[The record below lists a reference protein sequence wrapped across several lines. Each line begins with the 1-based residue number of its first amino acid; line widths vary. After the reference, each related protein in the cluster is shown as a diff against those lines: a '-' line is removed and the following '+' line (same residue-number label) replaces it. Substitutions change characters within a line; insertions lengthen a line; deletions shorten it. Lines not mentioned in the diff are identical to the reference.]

1 MKRAVM
7 AAAGLAALLAA
18 TGAPAFAQTSQ
29 NPTNQMNQMTRPGTM
44 KSTGQMMN
52 GTQANQP
59 GGTESARSFVTDAIQ
74 GDMAEIQI
82 GKLAQTKGAT
92 PGVRAYGETLASD
105 HTNAERQAMTVA
117 NSMGLTPPSQPK
129 PEAQRTYER
138 LSKLSGRT
146 FDRAFLRAMVE
157 DHQKDIREF
166 QAQAKAGSAPAST
179 LARQQL
185 PTLEAHLKIAQSLEE

>member
-18 TGAPAFAQTSQ
+18 TGAPAFAQMSQ
-29 NPTNQMNQMTRPGTM
+29 NPTNQMNQPGPM

-52 GTQANQP
+52 GTAQANQP

-92 PGVRAYGETLASD
+92 PGVRDGETLASD

>member
-18 TGAPAFAQTSQ
+18 TGAPAFAQMSQ
-29 NPTNQMNQMTRPGTM
+29 NPTNQMNQP
-44 KSTGQMMN
+44 GQMMN
-52 GTQANQP
+52 GTAQANQP

-92 PGVRAYGETLASD
+92 PGVRDGETLASD